1 MNPVILRP
9 GNGEH
14 IAAGASTAVMKATAE
29 THLRRLFD
37 VGGDLSRQHERTTA
51 THAVGTQQT
60 HSTFSKEPCA

>member
-29 THLRRLFD
+29 TSTPARAQIHNGQLLR
-37 VGGDLSRQHERTTA
+37 SRRNLA
-51 THAVGTQQT
+51 YDGRR
-60 HSTFSKEPCA
+60 